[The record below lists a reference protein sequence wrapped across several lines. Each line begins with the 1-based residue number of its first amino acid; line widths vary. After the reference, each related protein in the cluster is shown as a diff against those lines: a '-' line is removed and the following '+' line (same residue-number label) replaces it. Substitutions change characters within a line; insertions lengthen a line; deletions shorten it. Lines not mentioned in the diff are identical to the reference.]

1 MEYPCTKLVSRHSF
15 QPGLRDF
22 HVAPP
27 SFVGPGNPILP
38 SFRYHSG
45 KDPTYG
51 FSQVALWRQTVQ
63 QTFAVNIYCYS
74 DGTLVAQSDDIRGLV
89 LETDNYPE
97 MRDELI
103 RVAGELLAAN
113 HGLSDDQIADATL
126 SVVLRDAPGR
136 RSQRALVP
144 AGPRLVMR
152 DATDRAAA

>member
-1 MEYPCTKLVSRHSF
+1 M
-15 QPGLRDF
+15 
-22 HVAPP
+22 
-27 SFVGPGNPILP
+27 
-38 SFRYHSG
+38 
-45 KDPTYG
+45 
-51 FSQVALWRQTVQ
+51 
-63 QTFAVNIYCYS
+63 NIYCYS
-74 DGTLVAQSDDIRGLV
+74 DSTLVAQSDDIRGLV

-103 RVAGELLAAN
+103 RVAAELLATN

-136 RSQRALVP
+136 RGQRALVP

>member
-1 MEYPCTKLVSRHSF
+1 M
-15 QPGLRDF
+15 
-22 HVAPP
+22 
-27 SFVGPGNPILP
+27 
-38 SFRYHSG
+38 
-45 KDPTYG
+45 
-51 FSQVALWRQTVQ
+51 Q
-63 QTFAVNIYCYS
+63 QTFAVNIFCYS

-97 MRDELI
+97 MGDELI
-103 RVAGELLAAN
+103 RVAAELLAAN

-136 RSQRALVP
+136 RPQRALVP